1 MRYSMV
7 IDLKKCIGCYAC
19 QVACKAVN
27 ATSKGIHWCRVVKQ
41 ESGKYPNVK
50 LLILPILCMHCEDP
64 ACVRVCPT
72 GATSKR
78 PEDGIV
84 TIDENKCI
92 GCRACMAA
100 CPYGVRYYYDK
111 EVEYFPGKGLTSLE
125 ELGRQKYS
133 TGAVQKCDFCLSLKG
148 VQEDYI
154 PFCVEVCPVGARYF
168 GDREDPNSEVSHLIS
183 QRKGFQLNPEFG
195 TNPSVFYLPDY

>member
-19 QVACKAVN
+19 QVACEAVN
-27 ATSKGIHWCRVVKQ
+27 ATSKGIHWGRVVKQ

-50 LLILPILCMHCEDP
+50 LLNLPILCMHCEDP

-84 TIDENKCI
+84 VIDENKCI

-100 CPYGVRYYYDK
+100 CPYGVRFYYDK
-111 EVEYFPGKGLTSLE
+111 EVEYFPGEGLTSLE
-125 ELGRQKYS
+125 QIGRRKHS
-133 TGAVQKCDFCLSLKG
+133 LGAVQKCDFCLSVKG
-148 VQEDYI
+148 DQEDYI

-168 GDREDPNSEVSHLIS
+168 GDLEDPNSEVAHLIS